1 MRRVPAVLL
10 TGGLAVL
17 AAGCLALMPV
27 STHYDRGVDFA
38 RYSTY
43 AWGPADALPVTDA
56 RLRDNPFFVDDLH
69 GAIDVE
75 LQSRG
80 LRQATS
86 ERADLLVHFHAA
98 VTERIE
104 VPAQAEPFP
113 ECVGRDCPPVVTGY
127 EAGTIVIDL
136 VDTFSNRVVWRGW
149 AEHRLEDVLDDPPL
163 VHRRVRDA
171 VHRVMERL
179 PLEVR
184 ARAQAPEVTP

>member
-1 MRRVPAVLL
+1 MRRVPAVVL
-10 TGGLAVL
+10 TGGLAVV

-43 AWGPADALPVTDA
+43 AWGPADALPATDS
-56 RLRDNPFFVDDLH
+56 RLGDNPFFVDDLH
-69 GAIDVE
+69 GAIDRE

-98 VTERIE
+98 VNQRIE
-104 VPAQAEPFP
+104 VPADAEPFR

-136 VDTFSNRVVWRGW
+136 VDPFSNRVVWRGW

-163 VHRRVRDA
+163 VNRRIRDA
-171 VHRVMERL
+171 VHRIMERL
-179 PLEVR
+179 PLEAR